1 MVLNKKKAFNQI
13 ILKQLKNNCFLIY
26 KSEFPMVCINH
37 LMCIKLY
44 LKNFKSCNMIVVVYV
59 DTQTFLIVR
68 PKLKLNSGPCVQSK
82 QLL

>member
-37 LMCIKLY
+37 LMRI
-44 LKNFKSCNMIVVVYV
+44 
-59 DTQTFLIVR
+59 
-68 PKLKLNSGPCVQSK
+68 KLKL
-82 QLL
+82 